1 LFGCRGADASANGS
15 VSDVEKPKDGADLD
29 EDLDDEEPAEAEA
42 GNMVV
47 AQYDKVVR
55 NKNRWKC
62 VMKHGIVH
70 IDGRE
75 YVFSKATGEFVF

>member
-1 LFGCRGADASANGS
+1 MSDA
-15 VSDVEKPKDGADLD
+15 EKPKDRADLD
-29 EDLDDEEPAEAEA
+29 EEDLDDEEPAEGDEG
-42 GNMVV
+42 GNLVV
-47 AQYDKVVR
+47 AQYDKVQR

-62 VMKHGIVH
+62 QMKHGIVH

>member
-1 LFGCRGADASANGS
+1 MCRGGSANGS
-15 VSDVEKPKDGADLD
+15 PADAEKAKDGADLD
-29 EDLDDEEPAEAEA
+29 EDLDDDEPGEAEEG
-42 GNMVV
+42 GNLVV

-62 VMKHGIVH
+62 TMKHGIVH